1 MTPPDRAGDA
11 GRTAARGRDERWH
24 LPAEVLHRYSDPAR
38 GALPAA
44 QAASA
49 EAHLDSCADCR
60 SRLLP
65 DPATGDLP
73 AALGRAVIAQ
83 TDRAPQYRR
92 ASTWRRRFSAD
103 LPLAWLLAAV
113 GVCVLAAVLDVA
125 AHAAGSQR
133 PSVLLLLAPV
143 IPLLAVAAAWTPQ
156 LDPLHEL
163 TASTPAAGLGLLLR
177 RTLVVLL
184 AVVPL
189 SALLG
194 MLTAVAPPTRWLL
207 PCLALTALTL
217 ALGARAGVH
226 RAAAAV
232 GVGWLAL
239 LVVPALVQQ
248 QVPALLAAPAAPG
261 WLAVL
266 VLAASAAW
274 LGRHGYQRA
283 APAG

>member
-1 MTPPDRAGDA
+1 MTQPDTSGDA
-11 GRTAARGRDERWH
+11 GQVAARGQVQPWH
-24 LPAEVLHRYSDPAR
+24 LPREVLQSYADPAR

-65 DPATGDLP
+65 DPVTSELLG
-73 AALGRAVIAQ
+73 ALGRAVIDEL
-83 TDRAPQYRR
+83 DRTPQYRR

-103 LPLAWLLAAV
+103 LPLAWLVAAV
-113 GVCVLAAVLDVA
+113 GTCVLAGVLDVV
-125 AHAAGSQR
+125 AHTARSQR

-143 IPLLAVAAAWTPQ
+143 VPLLAVAAAWTPQ

-163 TASTPAAGLGLLLR
+163 TASTPSAGLGLLLR

-194 MLTAVAPPTRWLL
+194 ALTGVAPPTRWLL
-207 PCLALTALTL
+207 PCLALTAATV
-217 ALGARAGVH
+217 ALGSRVGVH

-232 GVGWLAL
+232 GAGWLAL
-239 LVVPALVQQ
+239 LVVPALVRQHIPT
-248 QVPALLAAPAAPG
+248 VLAASAAPG

-266 VLAASAAW
+266 VLAAAAGW
-274 LGRHGYQRA
+274 SGRQGYQRA
-283 APAG
+283 APTG